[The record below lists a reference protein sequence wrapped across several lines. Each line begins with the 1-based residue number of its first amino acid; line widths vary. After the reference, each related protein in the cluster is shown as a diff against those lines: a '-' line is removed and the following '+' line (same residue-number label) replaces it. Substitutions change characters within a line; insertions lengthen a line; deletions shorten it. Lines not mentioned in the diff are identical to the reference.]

1 MRILLVEGDTNDG
14 DFIYQQTD
22 ITKFSEK
29 KLNDIRRI
37 FKIISECKESNNW
50 DTGEFGDLT
59 PEDMYK
65 DKLSKKDFDMMEDII
80 PWGEHGIHTIT
91 SVEILDMVEKIL

>member
-14 DFIYQQTD
+14 DFIDQQTD

-37 FKIISECKESNNW
+37 FKIISECKESHNW
-50 DTGEFGDLT
+50 DTTEFSDIT
-59 PEDMYK
+59 PEVMYK
-65 DKLSKKDFDMMEDII
+65 DKLSKRDFNLMEDII
-80 PWGEHGIHTIT
+80 PWDEHGIHTIT
-91 SVEILDMVEKIL
+91 SVEILDVVEKIL